1 MLTVRFQ
8 VHALLAQCEAA
19 DTAQQCLRVQTAVW
33 AAVSKSVVLPLYKE
47 ALWQTAGDLLAVVQG
62 RWENEEKRA
71 LNRIQEHSDLN
82 CRLTATASV
91 HLFTPDCELTFR
103 PSECGMSILSLQVP
117 GYSW

>member
-62 RWENEEKRA
+62 RWEKRG
-71 LNRIQEHSDLN
+71 
-82 CRLTATASV
+82 AT
-91 HLFTPDCELTFR
+91 TPSRATIRSHAGRGHGDVDRR
-103 PSECGMSILSLQVP
+103 PARAVG
-117 GYSW
+117 